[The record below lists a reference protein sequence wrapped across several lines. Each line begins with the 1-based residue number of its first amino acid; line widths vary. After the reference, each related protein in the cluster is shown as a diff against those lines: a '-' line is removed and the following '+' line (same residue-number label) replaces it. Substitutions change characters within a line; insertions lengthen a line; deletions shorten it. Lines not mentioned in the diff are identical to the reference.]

1 VIIQFEAGDTAV
13 VTVDT
18 LSCFMGNNLWPVDGL
33 SGDWPGC
40 WQKTETRFRLCKY
53 KNAYSGDLPL

>member
-13 VTVDT
+13 VTLELVDT

-33 SGDWPGC
+33 SGGWPGC
-40 WQKTETRFRLCKY
+40 WQKNRNPVSFMQ
-53 KNAYSGDLPL
+53 